1 MDATKEEIL
10 NRLKEVNI
18 IHYKDLLEVLK
29 LPKRTVEKWFLPN
42 GNFPSWFIH
51 YLELLEENN
60 LLEAKIK
67 VLELELKKGETEQ

>member
-1 MDATKEEIL
+1 MEKEEIL
-10 NRLKEVNI
+10 EKLKLLGINN
-18 IHYKDLLEVLK
+18 YKDLLEVLN

-60 LLEAKIK
+60 LQKAKIK
-67 VLELELKKGETEQ
+67 VLELELKKGEIEQ